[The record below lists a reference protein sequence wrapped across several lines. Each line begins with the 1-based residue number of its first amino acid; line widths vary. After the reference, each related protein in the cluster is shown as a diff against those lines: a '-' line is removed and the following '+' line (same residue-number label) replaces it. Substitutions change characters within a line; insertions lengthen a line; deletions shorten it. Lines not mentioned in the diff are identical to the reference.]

1 MREQVAV
8 QVDAGSQQ
16 NSQQNSQQGSQ
27 QGSPQVKAASQA
39 TGGTER
45 SLELKLQRLEAVV
58 EAQGDRI
65 AALERALAA
74 AADAWK
80 R

>member
-1 MREQVAV
+1 MREEVAV
-8 QVDAGSQQ
+8 QVDAS
-16 NSQQNSQQGSQ
+16 SQQNSQQGSP

-39 TGGTER
+39 TRDTER
-45 SLELKLQRLEAVV
+45 GLELKLQRLQAVV

-74 AADAWK
+74 AADALK